1 MAHVLLPGLQPE
13 SFSPQGTL
21 MIFFL
26 FLLLDQAF
34 CSFYRPI
41 PTVQHQFGFQ
51 QQPPMQIQQSWQ
63 GQGLASSY
71 PYQPQPY
78 YQGLQYQPQT
88 YVQGNIQYYINT
100 SHYPPH
106 GSFQQYQHALQY
118 YPPQNASNSSVYT
131 SSAIPQAQAPLIP
144 YNPQAYQ
151 QRNVFYLAVP
161 VIPVLVP
168 MVYHDTR
175 YFVLSGPP
183 RQQPP
188 QPSNAPQPDN
198 SSVNPAHQPTPV
210 PVPENRTREYKP
222 LLPPRSETESTGSLI
237 RPYQSKLASIY
248 NPPRGS
254 VSELKTNIYDCLT
267 SSMMIVTNPLAA
279 PSSVHVNSF
288 LYELS
293 DNRLSLAQSGE
304 THLNWLIEFVTSDH
318 YLHGYQENVLDYFKY
333 IKEIHLDQEI
343 DYDERIRLVI
353 MKAIHRLIKH
363 RCMMPEVI
371 SALIPLIKNSIYSNG
386 YNCKSYYEHLL
397 FSIDYHGNSLSANG
411 FERYLTVIEASIEH
425 IPIPESV
432 VLLQPDEDK
441 DLNILRLIL
450 HYAPLYRFL
459 MGFDASKQQENLDK
473 AIKLMNLYSDRQHYD
488 PSDLLTNFHALNIM
502 LQRSSLHMIN
512 SKQEVQEFLYECYE
526 MVAAQLGKIFN
537 DSHLYDLISNEFN
550 HLLDIFINFYAS
562 NPDFGIDFTNYVTYS
577 YECHKEYTFVALH
590 QIAIY
595 LSVYEVKYSVFKA
608 KCIPELTLKV
618 DSEFL
623 LVLEALIAAVDD
635 VDLNPAAYETWEPS
649 GAFLILQDE
658 IFNLK
663 VVSEENKHIVSDFL
677 FFAAKIFLSRRTGC
691 NISFFASKNPAIM
704 FSWSDA
710 IDFVNFYLEKYF
722 SRLSTIESK
731 FCQDLAQEKD
741 RNGVCDFSLVWKVY
755 ETDKYVSKIAE
766 AESELPKSESEITT
780 ESEILNV

>member
-1 MAHVLLPGLQPE
+1 MQ
-13 SFSPQGTL
+13 
-21 MIFFL
+21 M
-26 FLLLDQAF
+26 
-34 CSFYRPI
+34 
-41 PTVQHQFGFQ
+41 Q
-51 QQPPMQIQQSWQ
+51 QTWQ

-88 YVQGNIQYYINT
+88 YNQGNIQQYINT
-100 SHYPPH
+100 SQYPPQPYNN
-106 GSFQQYQHALQY
+106 GSNQQYQHVTQ
-118 YPPQNASNSSVYT
+118 YPPQNAPNSSVYT
-131 SSAIPQAQAPLIP
+131 SSSMPQAQAPFLP

-161 VIPVLVP
+161 IIPVLVP
-168 MVYHDTR
+168 VVHHDTR
-175 YFVLSGPP
+175 YFVLSEPP

-188 QPSNAPQPDN
+188 QPLSNLNNPSNAPQPDN
-198 SSVNPAHQPTPV
+198 FSVNPAHQPAPV
-210 PVPENRTREYKP
+210 PFPENRIREYKP

-237 RPYQSKLASIY
+237 RPYESKLARIY
-248 NPPRGS
+248 NPPKGS

-267 SSMMIVTNPLAA
+267 SSMMMITNPFAV

-318 YLHGYQENVLDYFKY
+318 YLHGYHENVLDYFKY
-333 IKEIHLDQEI
+333 IKEVHLDQEI
-343 DYDERIRLVI
+343 GYDERIRLVI

-363 RCMMPEVI
+363 RCLMPEII

-397 FSIDYHGNSLSANG
+397 FSINFHGNSLSANG

-432 VLLQPDEDK
+432 VLLKPGEDA
-441 DLNILRLIL
+441 DLMTLRLIL

-459 MGFDASKQQENLDK
+459 MGFDASQQQENLDK

-488 PSDLLTNFHALNIM
+488 PSDLITNFIALNTM
-502 LQRSSLHMIN
+502 LHRTFLHMIY
-512 SKQEVQEFLYECYE
+512 SKEEAREFLYECYE
-526 MVAAQLGKIFN
+526 MVADQLGKTFN
-537 DSHLYDLISNEFN
+537 DSHLYDLISNDLN
-550 HLLDIFINFYAS
+550 HLLDVFINFYA
-562 NPDFGIDFTNYVTYS
+562 NDPDLGIDFTNYVTYS
-577 YECHKEYTFVALH
+577 YECHKESSFIALH

-595 LSVYEVKYSVFKA
+595 LSTYEVKYSVFKA
-608 KCIPELTLKV
+608 ECLPALTVNV

-635 VDLNPAAYETWEPS
+635 VDINPAAYETWEPS

-658 IFNLK
+658 IFNLQAI
-663 VVSEENKHIVSDFL
+663 SEENKYIISDFL

-691 NISFFASKNPAIM
+691 HISFFASKKPAIT

-722 SRLSTIESK
+722 KPLKKIESK
-731 FCQDLAQEKD
+731 FCQDLAKEND
-741 RNGVCDFSLVWKVY
+741 LSGVCDFNLVWKVY
-755 ETDKYVSKIAE
+755 GVDKYVSKITVAE
-766 AESELPKSESEITT
+766 IPEIPENPEITDA
-780 ESEILNV
+780 